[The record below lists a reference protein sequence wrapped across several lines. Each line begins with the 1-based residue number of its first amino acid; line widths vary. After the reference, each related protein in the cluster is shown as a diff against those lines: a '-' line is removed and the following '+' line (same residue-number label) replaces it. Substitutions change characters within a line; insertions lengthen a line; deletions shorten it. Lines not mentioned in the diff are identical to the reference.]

1 MKLIRTTSAAALYY
15 LNPTELRLL
24 DGVLKKFPFTDSA
37 AGQISRT
44 GNDPQTAERGRLL
57 HEALAEHRRELT
69 RSARTLLAPEKLK
82 PLNKGHL
89 LTLTLEE
96 REILLQILND
106 VRVGCWRSLGQPE
119 TLEPP
124 TPTLTDQE
132 FAWYNLMHVAGYF
145 EDCLIHAQPES

>member
-1 MKLIRTTSAAALYY
+1 MKLIRNTSAAALYY

-24 DGVLKKFPFTDSA
+24 DSVLKKFPFTDGVP
-37 AGQISRT
+37 GQISRT
-44 GNDPQTAERGRLL
+44 GHDPKAAERGRLL

-69 RSARTLLAPEKLK
+69 RSARILLAPEKLK

-96 REILLQILND
+96 RETLLQILND

-119 TLEPP
+119 TLEPA
-124 TPTLTDQE
+124 TPTLTDHE